1 MTKIAV
7 VGSAPSSRLL
17 APYSD
22 PSWTI
27 WACSPA
33 NQGKLPRIDAWFELH
48 ALHQIKSE
56 WATEKPLFDWLSA
69 GMFDV
74 WMQEEND
81 ILPRAKRYPVDEIL
95 AKFPRFAFA
104 SSVSWMVALALHTFE
119 NSDLT
124 LGFWGV
130 DMSAKEEYSTQRP
143 GLQYLCDYAE
153 KRGVKLVG
161 SMASDLLAP
170 AILYGY
176 SAGKHMASKIRA
188 RADELKTRIEVCRQQ
203 EMTAHDERM
212 FLQGALDDLEYFQRV
227 WTG

>member
-22 PSWTI
+22 PSWKI

-48 ALHQIKSE
+48 ALHYIKSE
-56 WATEKPLFDWLSA
+56 WATEKPLFDWLNAES
-69 GMFDV
+69 FDV
-74 WMQEEND
+74 WLQEETD
-81 ILPRAKRYPVDEIL
+81 ILPRAWRYPVEEIL
-95 AKFPRFAFA
+95 AKFPRFVFS
-104 SSVSWMVALALHTFE
+104 SSVAWMVALALHTFD
-119 NSDLT
+119 NADLT

-130 DMSAKEEYSTQRP
+130 DMAAKDEYASQRA
-143 GLQYLCDYAE
+143 GLQHLCDYAE
-153 KRGVKLVG
+153 RHGVKLIG
-161 SMASDLLAP
+161 SMSSDLLAP
-170 AILYGY
+170 AVLYGY

-188 RADELKTRIEVCRQQ
+188 REQELKTRIEACRQQ
-203 EMTAHDERM
+203 EMSAHDERL